1 MQFKTDNDI
10 INMSTP
16 INKDFK
22 SMGNTN
28 TQTII
33 SSIQNDQLIEALT
46 AAMKTQIEL
55 GDSSFSRF
63 NQAIDQIIKDKIKPI
78 LTEAK
83 GKMSS
88 STSVSGLK
96 EHFCRGRKWITIPKD
111 HELYET
117 AINKA
122 NENGL
127 ENLVGLWESRG
138 FAWVRFH
145 STKGLMANFS
155 IHSNSSVGSNI
166 KFSVNQ
172 DTAMEMEILNGT
184 PKSMGYEEKTLP
196 QKTEVIETEETN
208 ETEESETVIEETE
221 SIQQNEESPNEEID
235 IDSLESD
242 LDGESDDLDNI

>member
-1 MQFKTDNDI
+1 
-10 INMSTP
+10 MSTP
-16 INKDFK
+16 INKDFLK
-22 SMGNTN
+22 MGNTN

-63 NQAIDQIIKDKIKPI
+63 NQAIDQIIKDNIKPI
-78 LTEAK
+78 LMEAK

-127 ENLVGLWESRG
+127 ENLVQLWESRG

-155 IHSNSSVGSNI
+155 IHPNSSVGSNI
-166 KFSVNQ
+166 KFPVNQ

-184 PKSMGYEEKTLP
+184 PKSMGYEEKSIPKKIEPFDLSEPVENETDE
-196 QKTEVIETEETN
+196 TEVTEIQEETIPTQEVN
-208 ETEESETVIEETE
+208 IEEALNNDNSDE
-221 SIQQNEESPNEEID
+221 
-235 IDSLESD
+235 DS
-242 LDGESDDLDNI
+242 GI